1 MNRVATR
8 IMDRVRGKI
17 TDKIILVGFLGSGKE
32 EISKQ
37 LSKKLNYSYIDV
49 NDSIRMYFGEKI
61 SDFYKKEKVEDLRL
75 AKENIARLLEA
86 GSRCVIVS
94 SEDVV
99 LNEEIIDIMKKNKC
113 FVVYVKASRKRII
126 ENLIDAED
134 LCGVEE
140 DLCGVEEDFQK
151 SINTKLETLEKK
163 YEEHS
168 DYIVDVEEE
177 DIDAIIK
184 KIIKEKERVED
195 KIRRK

>member
-1 MNRVATR
+1 MNRVTTR

-17 TDKIILVGFLGSGKE
+17 KDKIILVGFLGSGKE

-61 SDFYKKEKVEDLRL
+61 SDFYKKEKVEDLRS
-75 AKENIARLLEA
+75 AKEDIARLLEG

-99 LNEEIIDIMKKNKC
+99 LNEEIVDIMKKNKC

-126 ENLIDAED
+126 ENLINAED
-134 LCGVEE
+134 LCGI
-140 DLCGVEEDFQK
+140 EEDFQK
-151 SINTKLETLEKK
+151 SINIKLEVLEKK

-168 DYIVDVEEE
+168 DYIVDVEVE
-177 DIDAIIK
+177 DIDDIIK